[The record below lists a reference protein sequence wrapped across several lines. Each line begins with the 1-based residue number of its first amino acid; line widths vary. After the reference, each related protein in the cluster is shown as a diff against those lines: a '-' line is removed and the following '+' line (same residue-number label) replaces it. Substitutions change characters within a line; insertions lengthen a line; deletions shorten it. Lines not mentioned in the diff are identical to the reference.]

1 MSEKLEKHKRYIFIG
16 MVIISLGITFSTALK
31 DSVGALGTVFLAIG
45 GLFFIIGMR
54 LNMFYIRLITV
65 LALSLVLNYS
75 RAQDSLQIKYALVQG
90 IISDFDKKAIVG
102 EVILFE
108 NTATNEVHQT
118 VSIDSGVFSIEL
130 PYSENYLIK
139 IKGFKDA
146 QNYLELNIPA
156 LKEGYSTMVYK
167 VDLQYKP
174 PKLFTLDRVHFD
186 SGKISPTKESYSEM
200 KELLEFMER
209 KKLTLIEI
217 AGHTDNVGEPEE
229 NLILSLKRAQSIRV
243 YLVSNGIESERIIAK
258 GYGEEQPVATN
269 DTVQGRKENRRTEVR
284 ITKE

>member
-1 MSEKLEKHKRYIFIG
+1 
-16 MVIISLGITFSTALK
+16 
-31 DSVGALGTVFLAIG
+31 
-45 GLFFIIGMR
+45 
-54 LNMFYIRLITV
+54 MFYIRLITV

-118 VSIDSGVFSIEL
+118 VSIDSDVFSIEL

-200 KELLEFMER
+200 KELLEFMGR

-284 ITKE
+284 IIKE